1 MKIVLATFGSRGDV
15 QPMLALSLALRSAG
29 HDVLLAAPPEK
40 AEWAELLDASH
51 LWGLGVTPLED
62 LLKERYGKDI
72 QICSIGPA
80 GEMLSLTACI
90 MNDKERAAGRSGLGA
105 VMGSKR
111 IKAVVVRAE

>member
-1 MKIVLATFGSRGDV
+1 MPKFHRT
-15 QPMLALSLALRSAG
+15 LSPP
-29 HDVLLAAPPEK
+29 LLKPVYLFVNEG
-40 AEWAELLDASH
+40 EAELLDASH

-62 LLKERYGKDI
+62 LLKERHGKDI

-90 MNDKERAAGRSGLGA
+90 MNDKERAASRSGLGA

-111 IKAVVVRAE
+111 IKAVVVKGGMKVPAPTACCPACW